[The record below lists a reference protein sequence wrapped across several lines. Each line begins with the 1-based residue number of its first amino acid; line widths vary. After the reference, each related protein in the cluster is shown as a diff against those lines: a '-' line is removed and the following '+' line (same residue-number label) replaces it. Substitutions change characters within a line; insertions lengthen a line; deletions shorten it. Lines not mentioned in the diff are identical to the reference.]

1 MVLACAREFTD
12 VLTCFTTWSWSNL
25 ASDKVDCDVA
35 SRICRRFGLKHVVL
49 SFQDRRSYEVG
60 EWLFRTGFSLGG
72 LNIWRGAVAVRRLNP
87 QRVDLSGHVGELAR
101 ANYWGAEDPSA
112 EEVALA
118 RLAAICSVPLNST
131 TKPRFQEWL
140 AGLPFLEP
148 DHILDIFYLEQR
160 LGCWAGIMPYGVAED
175 GQSFVF
181 PLCHREIIELI
192 LALPRSYRWHGSLP
206 IDIIRREWP
215 ELLEYPINT
224 PLGIQRAW
232 VAAEHAKTRASREG
246 ARFMKAAR
254 NPGWAV
260 QKVIER
266 LYAGIR

>member
-1 MVLACAREFTD
+1 MPPVRVKTRRSELPGPPVLRGGRMAIPHRLLARR
-12 VLTCFTTWSWSNL
+12 LKHL
-25 ASDKVDCDVA
+25 A
-35 SRICRRFGLKHVVL
+35 RRCRREAVESAAGRP
-49 SFQDRRSYEVG
+49 QRPRRG
-60 EWLFRTGFSLGG
+60 TGPGKLLGG
-72 LNIWRGAVAVRRLNP
+72 RGPKRRRGGSRQACRDMRRP
-87 QRVDLSGHVGELAR
+87 IE
-101 ANYWGAEDPSA
+101 
-112 EEVALA
+112 
-118 RLAAICSVPLNST
+118 ST
-131 TKPRFQEWL
+131 TKPRFQAWL

-175 GQSFVF
+175 GQSYVF

-192 LALPRSYRWHGSLP
+192 LALPRSYRWDGSLP
-206 IDIIRREWP
+206 IDIIRHEWP